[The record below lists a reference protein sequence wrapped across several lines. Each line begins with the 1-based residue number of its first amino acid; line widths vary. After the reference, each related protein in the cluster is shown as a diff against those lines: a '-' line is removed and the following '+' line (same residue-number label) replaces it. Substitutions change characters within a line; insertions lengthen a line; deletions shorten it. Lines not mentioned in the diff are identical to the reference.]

1 VLVDVVLPCRDRA
14 RALPWVLRRVP
25 EGYRPIVVDT
35 GSTDGSAEIARL
47 FGARV
52 VVEPRRAGYAW
63 YRGLCAATGD
73 VVCFCSADGSCDP
86 RQLPLLAV
94 PVLAGDAD
102 LVIGSRRPTEWAAW
116 PPHARLASRARTRKV
131 VYGTGLRLRDAGP
144 MRAVRRDD
152 LLALAAGCRPDR
164 EAELLG
170 RVAAA
175 GWRIREVAVDYR
187 PKAARAFP
195 SCRPPT
201 HGLPPDI
208 PVWH

>member
-1 VLVDVVLPCRDRA
+1 MLVDVVLPCRDRA
-14 RALPWVLRRVP
+14 RALPWVLRRAP

-52 VVEPRRAGYAW
+52 VIE
-63 YRGLCAATGD
+63 
-73 VVCFCSADGSCDP
+73 
-86 RQLPLLAV
+86 
-94 PVLAGDAD
+94 
-102 LVIGSRRPTEWAAW
+102 
-116 PPHARLASRARTRKV
+116 
-131 VYGTGLRLRDAGP
+131 LRLRDAGP
-144 MRAVRRDD
+144 VRAVRQDE
-152 LLALAAGCRPDR
+152 LLALAAGRRPDR
-164 EAELLG
+164 EAQLLG

-187 PKAARAFP
+187 PKAARALP
-195 SCRPPT
+195 SRRPPA